1 MKEDVKNDLRNL
13 LAVIYDIN
21 RNIGGHEKFEDY
33 KSNLKL
39 QEFVVGSFK
48 IINKLLDRIVYL
60 DSTIDTSEVKNFKKF
75 IDHVIN
81 EYKFL
86 PDGPNHELVWE
97 VITIHLPKF
106 ESELE
111 SILKKQ

>member
-1 MKEDVKNDLRNL
+1 MKADVKNDVKNL

-21 RNIGGHEKFEDY
+21 RHIVGHEKFEDY

-39 QEFVVGSFK
+39 QEFAIGSFK
-48 IINKLLDRIVYL
+48 IINNLLDRIIYP
-60 DSTIDTSEVKNFKKF
+60 DSTIDTSEVKNFKKL
-75 IDHVIN
+75 IDRVIN

-97 VITIHLPKF
+97 VITIHLPKL